1 MGWMCSNIALRDG
14 RYVAECL
21 VGTLVDVRTDDKR
34 AGPAAGVL
42 IASVADAGEGIEAGL
57 LVVGAVGVGLHTTGT
72 P

>member
-1 MGWMCSNIALRDG
+1 MGWMCSNVALRDG
-14 RYVAECL
+14 RYVTGVL
-21 VGTLVDVRTDDKR
+21 GTLVDVRTDDKR